1 MTSRASARNKIAPQ
15 VLPNNGTNSIDF
27 LAAHTEC
34 AGYIGV
40 REVIS
45 DHFLSTAMHIGNIA
59 MQLGRKLKWD
69 PKSESFPGDEAAN
82 ALRSRPARDDW
93 MKK

>member
-1 MTSRASARNKIAPQ
+1 MISHCCSANKIAPQ
-15 VLPNNGTNSIDF
+15 VLPNKGANSIDF
-27 LAAHTEC
+27 WQRHTEC

-82 ALRSRPARDDW
+82 ALRSRPRATIG
-93 MKK
+93 